1 MVRAAYA
8 ENIAKLAET
17 ALRLK
22 ATSYSYIW
30 TSCPTGIF
38 NLGPYIY
45 TLKFFYEIYKGILL
59 FSKIEHFHNSD
70 AL

>member
-1 MVRAAYA
+1 MTKKIHIFTFFWQTHLTQDPVVMVRAAYA

-45 TLKFFYEIYKGILL
+45 TL
-59 FSKIEHFHNSD
+59 
-70 AL
+70 